1 MKKKIALLS
10 LLMAL
15 FLLPIHGFA
24 YTVNHEFALGANE
37 GSSQLAQ
44 NRYIIVHDTANP
56 NASGRNEATYM
67 KRNWRNAYTS
77 HIVGDGIVYQVGEP
91 GYVSYGALNANPYA
105 PAQIELQA
113 TPDKVLFAKNYAVYV
128 DLIRDLCNQFG
139 IPKTLDNIY
148 GTNGAKSHLWVTN
161 NFGGD
166 HTDPYGYLA
175 SMGISKAQF
184 ANDIANGLNNQ
195 PNKPTPPDNNS
206 SVENEVKYLR
216 VKESARVY
224 GRSSQGRLIPNGARN
239 MAFTVIK
246 RVPVAYDNRVK
257 YEYLVEYHGKR
268 EWVISTDVTAVNA
281 FDPQVIQVAPHST
294 NFSPSS
300 QHRATPNAIKGKK
313 YTVQKVHQLIFGG
326 KIQNEYLIKYDA
338 NKPAEW
344 ILEQDAVAK

>member
-1 MKKKIALLS
+1 MKKKLIAGALV
-10 LLMAL
+10 AL
-15 FLLPIHGFA
+15 FLLPTQSFA
-24 YTVNHEFALGANE
+24 YTINHEFNLGPGE

-67 KRNWRNAYTS
+67 KRNWRNAYTT

-113 TPDKVLFAKNYAVYV
+113 TPDKVLFAKNYAVYIE
-128 DLIRDLCNQFG
+128 LIRDLCNQFG
-139 IPKTLDNIY
+139 IPKTLDAVY

-195 PNKPTPPDNNS
+195 PNKPTPPDNKS

-281 FDPQVIQVAPHST
+281 FDPQVVEVAKHST

-300 QHRATPNAIKGKK
+300 HHRATPAKIKGQRF
-313 YTVQKVHQLIFGG
+313 TVQKVNQLIFGG
-326 KIQNEYLIKYDA
+326 KLQNEYLIKYDP

-344 ILEQDAVAK
+344 VLEQDAIAR

>member
-1 MKKKIALLS
+1 MKKKIAILS
-10 LLMAL
+10 LLTAL

-24 YTVNHEFALGANE
+24 YTVNHEFNLGPGE

-67 KRNWRNAYTS
+67 KRNWRNAYTT
-77 HIVGDGIVYQVGEP
+77 HIVGDGIVYQVGQP

-113 TPDKVLFAKNYAVYV
+113 TPDKVLFAKNYAVYIE
-128 DLIRDLCNQFG
+128 LIRDLCNQFG
-139 IPKTLDNIY
+139 IPKTLDAVY

-184 ANDIANGLNNQ
+184 ANDIANGLNGQ
-195 PNKPTPPDNNS
+195 PNKPTPPAGNVDK
-206 SVENEVKYLR
+206 EVKYIR
-216 VKESARVY
+216 IKESARAY
-224 GRSSQGRLIPNGARN
+224 GRSSQKRVIPSGARN

-246 RVPVAYDNRVK
+246 RIDVAYDARIN
-257 YEYLVEYHGKR
+257 YEYLVEYQGKR
-268 EWVISTDVTAVNA
+268 EWVISTDVTATNA

-294 NFSPSS
+294 NFSLSS
-300 QHRATPNAIKGKK
+300 QYRSTPDSIKGKK
-313 YTVQKVHQLIFGG
+313 YTVQKVNQLIFGG
-326 KIQNEYLIKYDA
+326 KLQNEYLIKYDP

-344 ILEQDAVAK
+344 VLEQDAVAK

>member
-15 FLLPIHGFA
+15 FLLPTQSFA
-24 YTVNHEFALGANE
+24 YTVNHEFNLGPGE

-113 TPDKVLFAKNYAVYV
+113 TPDKVLFAKNYAVYIG
-128 DLIRDLCNQFG
+128 LIRDLCNQFG

-184 ANDIANGLNNQ
+184 ANDIANGLNGQ
-195 PNKPTPPDNNS
+195 PNKPTPPAGNVDK
-206 SVENEVKYLR
+206 EVKYVR
-216 VKESARVY
+216 IKESARAY
-224 GRSSQGRLIPNGARN
+224 GRSSQKRAIPSGARN

-246 RVPVAYDNRVK
+246 RIDVAYDARIN
-257 YEYLVEYHGKR
+257 YEYLVEYQGKR
-268 EWVISTDVTAVNA
+268 EWVISTDVDAVNA
-281 FDPQVIQVAPHST
+281 FDPQVIQVAKHST

-300 QHRATPNAIKGKK
+300 QHRSTPASIKGKRF
-313 YTVQKVHQLIFGG
+313 TVQKVNQLIFGG
-326 KIQNEYLIKYDA
+326 KLQNEYLIKYDS

-344 ILEQDAVAK
+344 VLEQDAVAK